1 MYKIVEKDLI
11 APKIYK
17 LVVEAPLVAK
27 RAKAGNFVIIR
38 VTDHGER
45 VPITICNHD
54 AEAGTLTLIIQVVG
68 KSTMDV
74 ADLQVGDSIQDILG
88 PLGTPTEIDTNGHV
102 VAVCG
107 GIGVAPT
114 LPLIRAYKK
123 KGARITS
130 IIGARSEELLIL
142 KEEVEKVSDEV
153 IYVTDDGSFGEKGLV
168 TDPLLRLLEE
178 GVQFDQAI
186 AIGPARMMQ
195 ATCELTKRFDL
206 PTLVS
211 LNAIMIDGTGMCGG
225 CRVTVGGE
233 TRFTCVDGPGFDGHA
248 VDFEELILRQ
258 AYYRDEEHV
267 AQESADKRGD
277 DCKCHNV

>member
-1 MYKIVEKDLI
+1 MFKIVEKDLI
-11 APKIYK
+11 APEIYK

-54 AEAGTLTLIIQVVG
+54 AEAGTLTLIVQVVG

-74 ADLQVGDSIQDILG
+74 AHLQVGDAIRDILG
-88 PLGTPTEIDTNGHV
+88 PLGTPTEIEPKEHV

-114 LPLIRAYKK
+114 LPLIREYKRK
-123 KGARITS
+123 GSRVTSIMGART
-130 IIGARSEELLIL
+130 AELLIL
-142 KEEVEKVSDEV
+142 KDAVAEASDEV

-178 GVQFDQAI
+178 GAGFDQAI

-195 ATCELTKRFDL
+195 ATCELTKRFEL

-258 AYYRDEEHV
+258 AYYREEEHF
-267 AQESADKRGD
+267 AQESAEHEGG
-277 DCKCHNV
+277 CQCHDA